1 MKLSEYKQDYY
12 IFTGKLSDINRQIAF
27 AGIALIWIFR
37 KTDGS
42 EISISNELILP
53 SILFAFALGFDI
65 LQYIYQSIT
74 WSIFYCYHEKRTGD
88 EDADIPT
95 PKKLNYPSWFFFSM
109 KVLFVIISYTYII
122 KFLINNLVIK

>member
-12 IFTGKLSDINRQIAF
+12 TFTGKLSDINRQIAF

-53 SILFAFALGFDI
+53 SILFALGFDI

-74 WSIFYCYHEKRTGD
+74 WSIFYSYHYKKTGN

-95 PKKLNYPSWFFFSM
+95 PKKLNYLSWFFFIM
-109 KVLFVIISYTYII
+109 KVLFVIVSYTYII

>member
-37 KTDGS
+37 KIDGS

-74 WSIFYCYHEKRTGD
+74 WSIFYNYHYKKIGD
-88 EDADIPT
+88 EETDIPT
-95 PKKLNYPSWFFFSM
+95 PKKLNYPSWFFFIM
-109 KVLFVIISYTYII
+109 KVLFVIVSYTYII